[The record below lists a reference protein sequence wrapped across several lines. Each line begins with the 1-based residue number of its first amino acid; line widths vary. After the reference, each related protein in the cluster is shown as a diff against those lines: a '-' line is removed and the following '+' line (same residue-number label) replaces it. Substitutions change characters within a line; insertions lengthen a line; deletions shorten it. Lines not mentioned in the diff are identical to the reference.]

1 LVLEKVERVRTVAP
15 LSHRVGTF
23 AKQLKIL
30 HLGGFTDEEKSHF
43 REVIFENVNYS
54 LRSLLEAAQTK
65 DITLDSEN
73 QEAADAF
80 LQSTNIHLDEE
91 VMHRPLHG

>member
-1 LVLEKVERVRTVAP
+1 MP
-15 LSHRVGTF
+15 LAYKPGTF

-54 LRSLLEAAQTK
+54 LRSLLEAAQSK
-65 DITLDSEN
+65 DIKLAEEN
-73 QEAADAF
+73 QAAAESF
-80 LQSTNIHLDEE
+80 LQSTSIHLDEE
-91 VMHRPLHG
+91 VCS

>member
-1 LVLEKVERVRTVAP
+1 M
-15 LSHRVGTF
+15 
-23 AKQLKIL
+23 

-54 LRSLLEAAQTK
+54 LRSLLEAAQSK
-65 DITLDSEN
+65 DIKLASEN

-80 LQSTNIHLDEE
+80 LQSTSIHLDEE
-91 VMHRPLHG
+91 VVIRVFLCLPLDWKEDKEDH